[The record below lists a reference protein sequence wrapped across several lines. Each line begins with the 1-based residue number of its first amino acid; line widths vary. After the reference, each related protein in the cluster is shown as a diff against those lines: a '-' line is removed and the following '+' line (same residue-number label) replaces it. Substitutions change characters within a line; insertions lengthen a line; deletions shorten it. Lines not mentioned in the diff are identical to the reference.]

1 MAQDL
6 FHQELYERSKI
17 LKIITISNAD
27 EMEFFIKKMLAE
39 CKDNVIGFDTE
50 WKPNYNKDQC
60 NPISIIQLSSNDL
73 CLIIHISNMLQWTK
87 REELKTLIDL
97 LENPYILKVGVGL
110 SEDIIGLKRD
120 YSIDCKGFHDNILTC
135 K

>member
-1 MAQDL
+1 MMVYDL
-6 FHQELYERSKI
+6 I
-17 LKIITISNAD
+17 A
-27 EMEFFIKKMLAE
+27 FFIKKMLAE